1 MNKLDFWMR
10 FSVINFAVVAL
21 LGVLMRYKI
30 AFSLPMLD
38 QKHLQEAHSH
48 FAFYGW
54 VTQVIYV
61 LVLRYLVKNNATA
74 DLQKY
79 KVLLWINLAA
89 SYLMV
94 VSFVY
99 GGYFWLSIAAST
111 AALLVSFVM
120 LYYLSRD
127 FKAVTEFSKHW
138 FMAGLW
144 FAALSSIG
152 VFTLSFMTATDQLS
166 QTLYL
171 ASTYY
176 FLHFQYN
183 GFFIFSCIGL
193 LVSRLNHYGA
203 GLPIEKHR
211 MIFILMVLG
220 CIIGFGLSVLWMNL
234 PLWLLLIITVGT
246 IAQTV
251 ASFILFQSIIAQWN
265 LITKRISK
273 TQQLVWIYVGF
284 AFAVKILLQLG
295 SNIPQVSEFAFGFRN
310 VVIAYLHLVL
320 LMCISIY
327 LLNEI
332 LATNRFGF
340 SKSMCNGLYIVL
352 VGIVLNEAVLGLMG
366 VLSIKYIALPNSQY
380 MLFAISVLI
389 LLGLLLMVYAMYK
402 TEKKPQTTAAS
413 QNT

>member
-1 MNKLDFWMR
+1 MR

-234 PLWLLLIITVGT
+234 PLLLLLIITVGT

-251 ASFILFQSIIAQWN
+251 ASFILFQSIVAQWN

-380 MLFAISVLI
+380 MLLAISVLI
-389 LLGLLLMVYAMYK
+389 LLGLLLMVYAMYR
-402 TEKKPQTTAAS
+402 TEKKPHTTAAS